1 LDSTILSQCST
12 LFAMR
17 MTNDRDQALLRSA
30 VADTAA
36 NFLAFLPSLGTG
48 EAFAFGE
55 GVALPTRLKFG
66 QLPIQLLPKS
76 ETVSP
81 GEEGEATDQ
90 HVLSAVV
97 ERWRGRT
104 IRQRVTLERATDD
117 ARAAKGP
124 EPQAP
129 AQPQAIDP
137 NRFKLLKRPLDQQIV
152 STGWN
157 KVAEPHQR

>member
-1 LDSTILSQCST
+1 
-12 LFAMR
+12 MR

-36 NFLAFLPSLGTG
+36 NVLAFLPSLGTG

-66 QLPIQLLPKS
+66 QLPVQLLPKS

-81 GEEGEATDQ
+81 GEDDEATDQ
-90 HVLSAVV
+90 HMLSAVV

-104 IRQRVTLERATDD
+104 IRQRVTLERATEETKP
-117 ARAAKGP
+117 AKAAP
-124 EPQAP
+124 ESQAP
-129 AQPQAIDP
+129 AQSQPIDP

>member
-1 LDSTILSQCST
+1 
-12 LFAMR
+12 MR

-66 QLPIQLLPKS
+66 QLPMQLLPKS

-81 GEEGEATDQ
+81 GEDGEATDQ
-90 HVLSAVV
+90 HALAAVV

-104 IRQRVTLERATDD
+104 IRQRATLERATEETRP
-117 ARAAKGP
+117 AKAAP
-124 EPQAP
+124 EPQGP